1 MRTIAEALAWA
12 KRRRNVMIRSGS
24 YGGDWAEGPRCWRVS
39 PKDARYRGVGLVWTA
54 IFVVLM
60 ILLMGL
66 SLDTARVALVMH
78 QMHNAADGA
87 ALAGAMR
94 VREDPNG
101 ARALAQ
107 AIAQE
112 NFADQDPVLLQ
123 LNEDND
129 PNGDI
134 VIGWYNRQ
142 EQTFT
147 PSTLASPAANSV
159 AVITTRS
166 QARIDAGGPVPLT
179 FGGAL
184 AGVETVDLTSR
195 WQTQRGPYA
204 IAMAIGGTGAGLIAL
219 KDYDDGTGRPG
230 LSVAGTGNLDVMPIP
245 PALPGDGEVQ
255 INSPLAD
262 ALHVDGQPDIIA
274 SAINVTGEINVGNYD
289 LTPPFNTPAPPIPDP
304 LAALE
309 PPTGA
314 NSAWSHD
321 DYDFNNL
328 TAATS
333 AMVGDNNGW
342 PRIDITIPNH
352 DPNGNPIPWDL
363 YPGYYS
369 EGFYINCAGTL
380 ANPTVRFHPGVYII
394 GGSAGEG
401 GAKPA
406 GLVVTAQS
414 YAVSEQATFYITS
427 NAAGTDYGIIDIQA
441 GAGFRATEPES
452 GYYAGVTFFQDRAND
467 NPVTLHGSG
476 ALDLDGTLYF
486 PKADPIY
493 LRGGGDGFGNQ
504 LIGWTFDVSSTTE
517 IGIQYD
523 GRNRS
528 PTTGSF
534 LVE

>member
-1 MRTIAEALAWA
+1 MRTTTQSPAWA
-12 KRRRNVMIRSGS
+12 KRGKNIMIQADKHLRDCGAGS
-24 YGGDWAEGPRCWRVS
+24 QPARPS
-39 PKDARYRGVGLVWTA
+39 PKYLRYRGIGMVWTA
-54 IFVVLM
+54 IFLLLM
-60 ILLMGL
+60 VLLMGL
-66 SLDTARVALVMH
+66 SLDTGRVALVAH

-87 ALAGAMR
+87 ALAGAMK
-94 VREDPNG
+94 VRQDPNG
-101 ARALAQ
+101 SRAIAQ

-112 NFADQDPVLLQ
+112 NFADNDPVLLD

-166 QARIDAGGPVPLT
+166 QARIELGGPVPLT

-184 AGVETVDLTSR
+184 AGVENVDLTSR
-195 WQTQRGPYA
+195 WQTRRGPYA

-219 KDYDDGTGRPG
+219 KDNDIPGPGLTIGGTGD
-230 LSVAGTGNLDVMPIP
+230 LDVMPIP

-304 LAALE
+304 LAWLE
-309 PPTGA
+309 PPAPT
-314 NSAWSHD
+314 STAWPHD
-321 DYDFNNL
+321 DYDFNDL
-328 TAATS
+328 TTS
-333 AMVGDNNGW
+333 TRTLVGDTDGSA
-342 PRIDITIPNH
+342 RIDITSPNH
-352 DPNGNPIPWDL
+352 DPNGNPIPWEL

-369 EGFYINCAGTL
+369 EGFYINSAGTL
-380 ANPTVRFHPGVYII
+380 ALPTVRFHPGVYII
-394 GGSAGEG
+394 GGNPGPS
-401 GAKPA
+401 KPA

-414 YAVSEQATFYITS
+414 YVVSEQATFYIT
-427 NAAGTDYGIIDIQA
+427 NNPAGEYGLVDIQA

-452 GYYAGVTFFQDRAND
+452 GYYAGVTFFQDRANT
-467 NPVTLHGSG
+467 NPVELHGSG

-486 PKADPIY
+486 PSADPIY
-493 LRGGGDGFGNQ
+493 LRGEGDGFGNQ
-504 LIGWTFDVSSTTE
+504 LIGWTFDVAGTGD